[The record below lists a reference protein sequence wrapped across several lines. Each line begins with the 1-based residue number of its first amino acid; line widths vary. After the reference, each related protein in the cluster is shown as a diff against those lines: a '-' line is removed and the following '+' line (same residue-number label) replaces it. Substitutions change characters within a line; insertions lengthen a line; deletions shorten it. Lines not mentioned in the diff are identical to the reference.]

1 MGIGEEPMQFFS
13 RVNKIVGTLASLG
26 VPKSEGDVNRKLV
39 QVLTAD
45 YGIEQRM
52 LLYRDESPE
61 QI

>member
-1 MGIGEEPMQFFS
+1 MQFFS